1 MDGITDSMKVSLTKL
16 RETVKDKRVWS
27 AAVHGVTE
35 SQTQLSDWT
44 ELTYIINQWNDI
56 WKEEKDRPLVEA
68 VYDDEKED
76 GIGW

>member
-1 MDGITDSMKVSLTKL
+1 MDGITDSMDMSLSKL
-16 RETVKDKRVWS
+16 QELVMDREAWS

-56 WKEEKDRPLVEA
+56 WKEEKGRPLVEA